1 MTRRGIVAEDALNPN
16 HARRLSVT
24 CRHID
29 KLLADMEEALRV
41 SSSRQAFPQY
51 IADVPPAHQRV
62 IEQGISRMRKELIE
76 VLDDHGVG
84 SPAPS
89 IPVSRF
95 LHTILTFIKIAVEEL
110 RPRHMRGYGEISEKT
125 EQELNDIVNKLLK
138 VAYELDHYVAYELDP
153 ASAHE

>member
-1 MTRRGIVAEDALNPN
+1 
-16 HARRLSVT
+16 
-24 CRHID
+24 
-29 KLLADMEEALRV
+29 
-41 SSSRQAFPQY
+41 
-51 IADVPPAHQRV
+51 
-62 IEQGISRMRKELIE
+62 MRKELIE

-84 SPAPS
+84 RPAAS